1 MDWETASSEDK
12 QNRMPCVFTPDIPI
26 ITMKAIL
33 LIKLTRLFR
42 STLSCILFFGLAAGC
57 VAQVT
62 DAQSELDKRV
72 EKFLTEKRQAWRDLN
87 VPYEDG
93 RVLHDLIVDNNYRS
107 ALEIGTSTGHS
118 TVWIA
123 WALSKTGG
131 RLITIEIDENRQ
143 REAIENLRALGLAGF
158 VDFRLGDAHQLVKE
172 LEGPFDFIFSDADK
186 DWYIQ
191 YFKDVDPKL
200 KTGGTFTAHNVLQSI
215 SGIKEYMDFVNG
227 HPGYETTVDRSS
239 NSGIAISRKK

>member
-1 MDWETASSEDK
+1 
-12 QNRMPCVFTPDIPI
+12 
-26 ITMKAIL
+26 MKVAL
-33 LIKLTRLFR
+33 RIKPA
-42 STLSCILFFGLAAGC
+42 LSCIFLFSLVAGC
-57 VAQVT
+57 MAQVT
-62 DAQSELDKRV
+62 ETQSELDKRV
-72 EKFLTEKRQAWRDLN
+72 EKFLTEKRSAWQDLN

-93 RVLHDLIVDNNYRS
+93 KVLHDLIVNNHYQS

-131 RLITIEIDENRQ
+131 RLVTLEIDENRQ
-143 REAIENLRALGLAGF
+143 REAIENLKFLGLADL
-158 VDFRLGDAHQLVKE
+158 VDFRLGDAHQLVKGV
-172 LEGPFDFIFSDADK
+172 EGPLDFVFSDADK

-215 SGIKEYMDFVNG
+215 GGIKEYMDFVSSQ
-227 HPGYETTVDRSS
+227 PGYETTVDRSS